1 MSQNLLK
8 NHLYLIFLL
17 IFSVGTYLC
26 EGSEKDV
33 QYFGKSVKL
42 QVNRIEGQSLPC
54 KQFIIES
61 DQQGGGSVVTDL
73 ANLSLND
80 SIQCGSSSSTPDD
93 HPSSNSYQLT
103 NCSSTESELDTSNLP
118 CSPETSTKPEL
129 DTSNLPCGTP
139 KSAKLDTSNLA
150 CSTPKSTK
158 HSSSLQYTPDQSLPV
173 TPRSDISVDS
183 LQFRTPQPSKHK
195 GGLEA
200 QNEHRS
206 VLYKITSTTKFSL
219 KQNKVLSDD
228 NVFIEKK
235 LRYTDIGGME
245 KQINTLKEMIE
256 KPLKSPEMFKMY
268 GKLSA
273 FIFMTIMNKQ
283 CNQKSVF

>member
-1 MSQNLLK
+1 M
-8 NHLYLIFLL
+8 
-17 IFSVGTYLC
+17 
-26 EGSEKDV
+26 

-61 DQQGGGSVVTDL
+61 EPHHGGSVVTDL

-80 SIQCGSSSSTPDD
+80 SIQCESSSSTPDD

-103 NCSSTESELDTSNLP
+103 NCSSTES
-118 CSPETSTKPEL
+118 EL

-183 LQFRTPQPSKHK
+183 QQFQTPQPGKHK

-200 QNEHRS
+200 QNEHSS
-206 VLYKITSTTKFSL
+206 VFYKITSTTKFSL
-219 KQNKVLSDD
+219 KQNNVLSDD

-268 GKLSA
+268 GKLSG
-273 FIFMTIMNKQ
+273 FIIFMTIMNKQ
-283 CNQKSVF
+283 CNRKSVF